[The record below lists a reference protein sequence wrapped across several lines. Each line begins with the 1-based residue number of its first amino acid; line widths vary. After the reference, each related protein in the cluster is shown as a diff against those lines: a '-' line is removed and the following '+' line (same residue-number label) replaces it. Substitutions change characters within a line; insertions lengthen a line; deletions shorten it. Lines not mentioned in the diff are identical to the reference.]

1 MKSTAVYRYSTLVC
15 DRYTNYKT
23 IQDYYENLRHYGT
36 ILTSQDFVDFKCNG
50 GSMTS
55 VITLTYN
62 DDIYYVEMTDGK
74 VVCLTNLT
82 QRVDYI

>member
-1 MKSTAVYRYSTLVC
+1 MA
-15 DRYTNYKT
+15 
-23 IQDYYENLRHYGT
+23 
-36 ILTSQDFVDFKCNG
+36 
-50 GSMTS
+50 S
-55 VITLTYN
+55 VITITCN

>member
-1 MKSTAVYRYSTLVC
+1 MKSTAVYRYTTLVC
-15 DRYTNYKT
+15 DRYTDYKT
-23 IQDYYENLRHYGT
+23 KQEYYESLRRYGT
-36 ILTSQDFVDFKCNG
+36 ILTEQDFVDFKCNG
-50 GSMTS
+50 GAMVS
-55 VITLTYN
+55 VITITCN